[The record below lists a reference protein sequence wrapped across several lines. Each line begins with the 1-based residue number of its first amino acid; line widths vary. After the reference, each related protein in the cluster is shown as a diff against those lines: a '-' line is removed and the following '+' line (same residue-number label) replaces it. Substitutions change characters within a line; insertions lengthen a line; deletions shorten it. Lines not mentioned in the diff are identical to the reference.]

1 MENLNYKM
9 GWLVVYFDLP
19 TTTKEERK
27 NYADFRKSLL
37 EDGYMMIQFSVYAR
51 ACVTYDRV
59 QTHARRLKTF
69 LPPSGAV
76 RCMFV
81 TNIQWENTFVF
92 YGPDDKRDPSPEP
105 LPEQMLLW

>member
-27 NYADFRKSLL
+27 NYTDFRKALL
-37 EDGYMMIQFSVYAR
+37 EDGYTMIQFSVYAR

-59 QTHARRLKTF
+59 QTHARRLKAF
-69 LPPSGAV
+69 LPPSGLV

-92 YGPDDKRDPSPEP
+92 YGPDDKRDPTPEA

>member
-1 MENLNYKM
+1 MENINYKM

-27 NYADFRKSLL
+27 NYTDFRKALL
-37 EDGYMMIQFSVYAR
+37 EDGYIMIQFSVYAR
-51 ACVTYDRV
+51 ACVTQDRV

-69 LPPSGAV
+69 LPPAGAV
-76 RCMFV
+76 RCLFV

-92 YGPDDKRDPSPEP
+92 YGESPEQTTVP
-105 LPEQMLLW
+105 EHLPEQMLLW

>member
-27 NYADFRKSLL
+27 NYTDFRKALL
-37 EDGYMMIQFSVYAR
+37 EDGYTMIQFSVYAR

-69 LPPSGAV
+69 LPPSGSV

-92 YGPDDKRDPSPEP
+92 YGPDDKRDPTPEA